1 MLVAIILLSIVWALC
16 STVFVL
22 PWFWKSLI
30 KRKTIVGNKEYRG
43 IDEGKKSLR
52 DFIFYQI
59 FAFGVTFISSLM
71 LYKDAC
77 VTFTLIGA
85 VIPFCLVCVFQVI
98 TMSIGWNNNVE
109 LKSRIIGVA
118 AVLLIIVSAINSY
131 TGYCLD
137 IKGVENE
144 STEAEELPLTVT
156 VDNIEQIVPSNESI
170 KYLFDVTSVEG
181 PLYVGDKYV
190 YITSSPDGIVIVD
203 KANGKVANFF
213 KTDYDFLQLRN
224 EYPFNIIRKAGI
236 VVTDDNIPYKRYAV
250 VAKKSII
257 AKPVLDKYV
266 YQNMLTGEVTEA
278 QKQSN

>member
-1 MLVAIILLSIVWALC
+1 MLVVIILLSIVWALC

-30 KRKTIVGNKEYRG
+30 KRKTIVGDKEYRG

-85 VIPFCLVCVFQVI
+85 VIPFSIVCFFLII
-98 TMSIGWNNNVE
+98 TISIGWNEKRNIKYHV
-109 LKSRIIGVA
+109 LSVA
-118 AVLLIIVSAINSY
+118 VGLLIVVSLINSY

-137 IKGVENE
+137 IEGIKDENA
-144 STEAEELPLTVT
+144 EAKELPLTVT

-190 YITSSPDGIVIVD
+190 YITSSTDGIVIVD

-213 KTDYDFLQLRN
+213 KTDYDFLQVRSV
-224 EYPFNIIRKAGI
+224 YPFNIIRRAGI
-236 VVTDDNIPYKRYAV
+236 IVTDDNIPYKKFAV

-278 QKQSN
+278 I

>member
-1 MLVAIILLSIVWALC
+1 MLVSILLSIFWALC
-16 STVFVL
+16 STVLVL

-30 KRKTIVGNKEYRG
+30 RRKTIVGNKEYRG
-43 IDEGKKSLR
+43 IDEGKKNLR
-52 DFIFYQI
+52 DFILYQI
-59 FAFGVTFISSLM
+59 FAFGVTFFSSWT
-71 LYKDAC
+71 LYKDAG
-77 VTFTLIGA
+77 VTRTLIGA
-85 VIPFCLVCVFQVI
+85 VVPFCLVCVFQVI

-137 IKGVENE
+137 VEGVEEE
-144 STEAEELPLTVT
+144 SAEELPLTVT
-156 VDNIEQIVPSNESI
+156 VDNIEQLVPSNDSI

-181 PLYVGDKYV
+181 PLYMGDKYV
-190 YITSSPDGIVIVD
+190 YITSSPDGIVILD

-250 VAKKSII
+250 VAKKAII
-257 AKPVLDKYV
+257 AKPVLEKYV

-278 QKQSN
+278 I

>member
-1 MLVAIILLSIVWALC
+1 MLVSILLSIFGALC
-16 STVFVL
+16 STVLVL

-30 KRKTIVGNKEYRG
+30 RRKTIVGNKEYRG
-43 IDEGKKSLR
+43 IDEGKKNLR
-52 DFIFYQI
+52 DFILYQI
-59 FAFGVTFISSLM
+59 FAFGVTFFSSWT
-71 LYKDAC
+71 LYKDAG
-77 VTFTLIGA
+77 VTRTLIGA
-85 VIPFCLVCVFQVI
+85 VVPFCLVCVFQVI

-137 IKGVENE
+137 VEGVEEE
-144 STEAEELPLTVT
+144 SAEELPLTVT
-156 VDNIEQIVPSNESI
+156 VDNIEQLVPSNDSI

-181 PLYVGDKYV
+181 PLYMGDKYV
-190 YITSSPDGIVIVD
+190 YITSSPDGIVILD

-278 QKQSN
+278 I

>member
-1 MLVAIILLSIVWALC
+1 MLVSILLSIFWALC
-16 STVFVL
+16 STVLVL

-30 KRKTIVGNKEYRG
+30 RRKTIVGNKEYRG
-43 IDEGKKSLR
+43 IDEGKKNLR
-52 DFIFYQI
+52 DFILYQI
-59 FAFGVTFISSLM
+59 FAFGVTFFSSWT
-71 LYKDAC
+71 LYKDAG
-77 VTFTLIGA
+77 VTRTLIGA
-85 VIPFCLVCVFQVI
+85 VVPFCLVCVFQVI

-137 IKGVENE
+137 VEGVEEE
-144 STEAEELPLTVT
+144 SAEELPLTVT
-156 VDNIEQIVPSNESI
+156 VDNIEQLVPSNDSI
-170 KYLFDVTSVEG
+170 KYLFDVASAEG
-181 PLYVGDKYV
+181 PLYMGDKYV
-190 YITSSPDGIVIVD
+190 YITSSPDGIVILD

-278 QKQSN
+278 I

>member
-1 MLVAIILLSIVWALC
+1 MLVSILLSIFWALC
-16 STVFVL
+16 STVLVL

-30 KRKTIVGNKEYRG
+30 RRKTIVGNKEYRG
-43 IDEGKKSLR
+43 IDEGKKNLR
-52 DFIFYQI
+52 DFILYQI
-59 FAFGVTFISSLM
+59 FAFGVTFFSSWT
-71 LYKDAC
+71 LYTDAG
-77 VTFTLIGA
+77 VTRTLIGA
-85 VIPFCLVCVFQVI
+85 VVPFCLVCVFQVI

-137 IKGVENE
+137 VEGVEEE
-144 STEAEELPLTVT
+144 SAEELPLTVT
-156 VDNIEQIVPSNESI
+156 VDNIEQLVPSNDSI

-181 PLYVGDKYV
+181 PLYMGDKYV
-190 YITSSPDGIVIVD
+190 YITSSPDGIVILD

-278 QKQSN
+278 I

>member
-1 MLVAIILLSIVWALC
+1 MLVSILLSIFWALC
-16 STVFVL
+16 STVLVL

-30 KRKTIVGNKEYRG
+30 RRKTIVGNKEYRG
-43 IDEGKKSLR
+43 IDEGKKNLR
-52 DFIFYQI
+52 DFILYQI
-59 FAFGVTFISSLM
+59 FAFGVTFFSSWT
-71 LYKDAC
+71 LYKDAG
-77 VTFTLIGA
+77 VTRTLIGA
-85 VIPFCLVCVFQVI
+85 VVPFCLVCVFQVI

-137 IKGVENE
+137 VEGVEDE
-144 STEAEELPLTVT
+144 SAEELPLTVT
-156 VDNIEQIVPSNESI
+156 VDNIEQLVPSNDSI
-170 KYLFDVTSVEG
+170 KYLFDVASAEG
-181 PLYVGDKYV
+181 PLYMGDKYV

-278 QKQSN
+278 SN

>member
-1 MLVAIILLSIVWALC
+1 MLVSILLSIFWALC
-16 STVFVL
+16 STVLVL

-30 KRKTIVGNKEYRG
+30 RRKTIVGNKEYRG
-43 IDEGKKSLR
+43 IDEGKKNLR
-52 DFIFYQI
+52 DFILYQI
-59 FAFGVTFISSLM
+59 FAFGVTFFSSWT
-71 LYKDAC
+71 LYKDAG
-77 VTFTLIGA
+77 VTRTLIGA
-85 VIPFCLVCVFQVI
+85 VVPFCLVCVFQVI

-137 IKGVENE
+137 VEGVEEE
-144 STEAEELPLTVT
+144 SAEELPLTVT
-156 VDNIEQIVPSNESI
+156 VDNIEQLVPSNDSI

-181 PLYVGDKYV
+181 PLYMGDKYV

-278 QKQSN
+278 SN

>member
-1 MLVAIILLSIVWALC
+1 MLVVIILLSIVWALC

-85 VIPFCLVCVFQVI
+85 VIPFGLVCVFQVI

-156 VDNIEQIVPSNESI
+156 VDNNEQIVPSNESI

-190 YITSSPDGIVIVD
+190 YITSSPDAIVIVD

-278 QKQSN
+278 I

>member
-1 MLVAIILLSIVWALC
+1 MLVSILLSIFWALC
-16 STVFVL
+16 STVLVL

-30 KRKTIVGNKEYRG
+30 RRKTIVGNKEYRG
-43 IDEGKKSLR
+43 IDEGKKNLR
-52 DFIFYQI
+52 DFILYQI
-59 FAFGVTFISSLM
+59 FAFGVTFFSSWT
-71 LYKDAC
+71 LYKDAG
-77 VTFTLIGA
+77 VTRTLIGA
-85 VIPFCLVCVFQVI
+85 VVPFCLVCVFQVI

-137 IKGVENE
+137 VEGVEEE
-144 STEAEELPLTVT
+144 SAEELPLTVT
-156 VDNIEQIVPSNESI
+156 VDNIEQLVPSNDSI

-181 PLYVGDKYV
+181 PLYMGDKYV
-190 YITSSPDGIVIVD
+190 YITSSPDGIVILD

-278 QKQSN
+278 I

>member
-1 MLVAIILLSIVWALC
+1 MLVSILLSIFWALC
-16 STVFVL
+16 STVLVL

-30 KRKTIVGNKEYRG
+30 RRKTIVGNKEYRG
-43 IDEGKKSLR
+43 IDEGKKNLR
-52 DFIFYQI
+52 DFILYQI
-59 FAFGVTFISSLM
+59 FAFGVTFFSSWT
-71 LYKDAC
+71 LYKDAG
-77 VTFTLIGA
+77 VTRGA
-85 VIPFCLVCVFQVI
+85 VVPFCLVCVFQVI

-203 KANGKVANFF
+203 KANGKVANLF

-278 QKQSN
+278 I

>member
-1 MLVAIILLSIVWALC
+1 MLVSILLSIFWALC
-16 STVFVL
+16 STVLVL

-30 KRKTIVGNKEYRG
+30 RRKTIVGNKEYRG
-43 IDEGKKSLR
+43 IDEGKKNLR
-52 DFIFYQI
+52 DFILYQI
-59 FAFGVTFISSLM
+59 FAFGVTFFSSWT
-71 LYKDAC
+71 LYKDAG
-77 VTFTLIGA
+77 VTRTLIGA

-213 KTDYDFLQLRN
+213 KTFKTDYDFLQLRN

-250 VAKKSII
+250 VAKKAII
-257 AKPVLDKYV
+257 AKPVLEKYV

-278 QKQSN
+278 I

>member
-1 MLVAIILLSIVWALC
+1 MLVSILLSIFWALC
-16 STVFVL
+16 STVLVL

-30 KRKTIVGNKEYRG
+30 RRKTIVGNKEYRG
-43 IDEGKKSLR
+43 IDEGKKNLR
-52 DFIFYQI
+52 DFILYQI
-59 FAFGVTFISSLM
+59 FAFGVTFFSSWT
-71 LYKDAC
+71 LYKDAG
-77 VTFTLIGA
+77 VTRTLIGA
-85 VIPFCLVCVFQVI
+85 VVPFCLVCVFQVI

-213 KTDYDFLQLRN
+213 KTFKTDYDFLQLRN

-250 VAKKSII
+250 VAKKAII
-257 AKPVLDKYV
+257 AKPVLEKYV

-278 QKQSN
+278 I

>member
-1 MLVAIILLSIVWALC
+1 MLVSILLSIFWALC
-16 STVFVL
+16 STVLVL

-30 KRKTIVGNKEYRG
+30 RRKTIVGNKEYRG
-43 IDEGKKSLR
+43 IDEGKKNLR
-52 DFIFYQI
+52 DFILYQI
-59 FAFGVTFISSLM
+59 FAFGVTFFSSWT
-71 LYKDAC
+71 LYKDAG
-77 VTFTLIGA
+77 VTRTLIGA
-85 VIPFCLVCVFQVI
+85 VVPFCLVCVFQFI

-213 KTDYDFLQLRN
+213 KTFKTDYDFLQLRN

-250 VAKKSII
+250 VAKKAII
-257 AKPVLDKYV
+257 AKPVLEKYV

-278 QKQSN
+278 I

>member
-1 MLVAIILLSIVWALC
+1 MLVSILLSIFWALC
-16 STVFVL
+16 STVLVL

-30 KRKTIVGNKEYRG
+30 RRKTIVGNKEYRG
-43 IDEGKKSLR
+43 IDEGKKNLR
-52 DFIFYQI
+52 DFILYQI
-59 FAFGVTFISSLM
+59 FAFGVTFFSSWT
-71 LYKDAC
+71 LYKDAG
-77 VTFTLIGA
+77 VTRTLIGA
-85 VIPFCLVCVFQVI
+85 VVPFCLVCVFQVI

-137 IKGVENE
+137 VEGVEEE
-144 STEAEELPLTVT
+144 SAEELPLTVT
-156 VDNIEQIVPSNESI
+156 VDNIEQLVPSNDSI

-181 PLYVGDKYV
+181 PLYMGDKYV
-190 YITSSPDGIVIVD
+190 YITSSPDGIVILD

-266 YQNMLTGEVTEA
+266 YQIMLTGEVTEA
-278 QKQSN
+278 I

>member
-1 MLVAIILLSIVWALC
+1 MLVSILLSIFWALC
-16 STVFVL
+16 STVLVL

-30 KRKTIVGNKEYRG
+30 RRKTIVGNKEYRG
-43 IDEGKKSLR
+43 IDEGKKNLR
-52 DFIFYQI
+52 DFILYQI
-59 FAFGVTFISSLM
+59 FAFGVTFFSSWT
-71 LYKDAC
+71 LYKDAG
-77 VTFTLIGA
+77 VTRTLIGA
-85 VIPFCLVCVFQVI
+85 VVPFCLVCVFQVI

-137 IKGVENE
+137 VEGVEEE
-144 STEAEELPLTVT
+144 SAEELPLTVT
-156 VDNIEQIVPSNESI
+156 VDNIEQLVPSNDSI

-181 PLYVGDKYV
+181 PLYMGDKYV
-190 YITSSPDGIVIVD
+190 YITSSPDGIVILD

-278 QKQSN
+278 SN

>member
-1 MLVAIILLSIVWALC
+1 MLVSIILLSIFWALC
-16 STVFVL
+16 STVLVL

-30 KRKTIVGNKEYRG
+30 RRKTIVGNKEYRG
-43 IDEGKKSLR
+43 IDEGKKNLR
-52 DFIFYQI
+52 DFILYQI
-59 FAFGVTFISSLM
+59 FAFGVTFFSSWT
-71 LYKDAC
+71 LYKDAG
-77 VTFTLIGA
+77 VTRTLIGA
-85 VIPFCLVCVFQVI
+85 VVPFCLVCVFQVI

-213 KTDYDFLQLRN
+213 KTFKTDYDFLQLRN

-250 VAKKSII
+250 VAKKAII
-257 AKPVLDKYV
+257 AKPVLEKYV
-266 YQNMLTGEVTEA
+266 YQNMLTGEVTEVI
-278 QKQSN
+278 

>member
-1 MLVAIILLSIVWALC
+1 MLVVIILLSIVWALC

-85 VIPFCLVCVFQVI
+85 VVPFCLVCVFQII
-98 TMSIGWNNNVE
+98 TIGIGWNDKRNIKYGILSV
-109 LKSRIIGVA
+109 VA
-118 AVLLIIVSAINSY
+118 GLLIVISSIYSY

-137 IKGVENE
+137 VEGVEDE
-144 STEAEELPLTVT
+144 SAEELPLTVT
-156 VDNIEQIVPSNESI
+156 VDNIEQLVPSNDSI
-170 KYLFDVTSVEG
+170 KYLFDVASAEG
-181 PLYVGDKYV
+181 PLYMGDKYV

-278 QKQSN
+278 SN

>member
-1 MLVAIILLSIVWALC
+1 MLVSILLSIFWALC
-16 STVFVL
+16 STVLVL

-30 KRKTIVGNKEYRG
+30 RRKTIVGNKEYRG
-43 IDEGKKSLR
+43 IDEGKKNLR
-52 DFIFYQI
+52 DFILYQI
-59 FAFGVTFISSLM
+59 FAFGVTFFSSWT
-71 LYKDAC
+71 LYKDAG
-77 VTFTLIGA
+77 VTRTLIGA
-85 VIPFCLVCVFQVI
+85 VVPFCLVCVFQVI

-137 IKGVENE
+137 VEGVEEE
-144 STEAEELPLTVT
+144 SAEELPLTVT
-156 VDNIEQIVPSNESI
+156 VDNIEQLVPSNDSI

-181 PLYVGDKYV
+181 PLYMGDKYV

-213 KTDYDFLQLRN
+213 KTEYDFLQLRN

-278 QKQSN
+278 I

>member
-1 MLVAIILLSIVWALC
+1 M
-16 STVFVL
+16 L

-30 KRKTIVGNKEYRG
+30 RRKTIAGNKEYRG
-43 IDEGKKSLR
+43 IDEGKKNLR
-52 DFIFYQI
+52 DFILYQI
-59 FAFGVTFISSLM
+59 FAFGVTFFSSWT
-71 LYKDAC
+71 LYKDAG
-77 VTFTLIGA
+77 VTRTLIGA
-85 VIPFCLVCVFQVI
+85 VVPFCLVCVFQVI
-98 TMSIGWNNNVE
+98 TMSIGWNNKVE

-170 KYLFDVTSVEG
+170 KYLLDVTSVEG

-250 VAKKSII
+250 VAKKAII
-257 AKPVLDKYV
+257 AKPVLEKYV

-278 QKQSN
+278 I

>member
-59 FAFGVTFISSLM
+59 FAFGVTFLSSLM
-71 LYKDAC
+71 LYKDAY

-85 VIPFCLVCVFQVI
+85 VIPFCLVYVFQVI

-144 STEAEELPLTVT
+144 STETEELPLTVT

-181 PLYVGDKYV
+181 PLYLGDKYV

>member
-1 MLVAIILLSIVWALC
+1 MLVVIILLSIVWALC

-30 KRKTIVGNKEYRG
+30 RRKTIVGNKEYRG
-43 IDEGKKSLR
+43 IDEGKKNLR
-52 DFIFYQI
+52 DFILYQI
-59 FAFGVTFISSLM
+59 FAFGVTFFSSWT
-71 LYKDAC
+71 LYKDAG
-77 VTFTLIGA
+77 VTRTLIGA
-85 VIPFCLVCVFQVI
+85 VVPFCLVCVFQVI

-137 IKGVENE
+137 VEGVEEE
-144 STEAEELPLTVT
+144 SAEELPLTVT
-156 VDNIEQIVPSNESI
+156 VDNIEQLVPSNDSI

-181 PLYVGDKYV
+181 PLYMGDKYV
-190 YITSSPDGIVIVD
+190 YITSSPDGIVILD

-278 QKQSN
+278 I

>member
-1 MLVAIILLSIVWALC
+1 MLVSILLSIFWALC
-16 STVFVL
+16 STVLVL

-30 KRKTIVGNKEYRG
+30 RRKTIVGNKEYRG
-43 IDEGKKSLR
+43 IDEGKKNLR
-52 DFIFYQI
+52 DFILYQI
-59 FAFGVTFISSLM
+59 FAFGVTFFSSWT
-71 LYKDAC
+71 LYKDAG
-77 VTFTLIGA
+77 VTRTLIGA
-85 VIPFCLVCVFQVI
+85 VVPFCLVCVFQVI

-181 PLYVGDKYV
+181 PLYMGDKYV

-203 KANGKVANFF
+203 KANGKVANFFKTF

-250 VAKKSII
+250 VAKKAII
-257 AKPVLDKYV
+257 AKPVLEKYV

-278 QKQSN
+278 I

>member
-30 KRKTIVGNKEYRG
+30 KRKNIVGDKEYRG

-98 TMSIGWNNNVE
+98 IMSIGWNNNVE
-109 LKSRIIGVA
+109 LKSRIIGGA
-118 AVLLIIVSAINSY
+118 AVLLIIVSAIDSY